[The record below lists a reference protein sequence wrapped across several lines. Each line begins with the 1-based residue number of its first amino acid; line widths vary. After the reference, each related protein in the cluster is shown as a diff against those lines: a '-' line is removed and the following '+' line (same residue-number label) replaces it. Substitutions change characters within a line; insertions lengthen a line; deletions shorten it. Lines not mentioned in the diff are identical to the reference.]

1 MSEMRLIDRSQVK
14 GESVDRSHVR
24 LSEEESREINEQED
38 EGESAFD
45 WKIDLRSQNVGIGW

>member
-14 GESVDRSHVR
+14 EESVDWSHVR
-24 LSEEESREINEQED
+24 LSEVGSREINEQED

-45 WKIDLRSQNVGIGW
+45 RKIDLRSQNVGIGW